1 MSASPDPAA
10 IGRSADEGGAG
21 TEPSNP
27 GEVRFRQIVESL
39 ELLDRRPDEAGPKGP
54 PSLDGGFPGVEVQD
68 LVIAGPHGLVPA
80 RTYRGATA
88 SWAGLVWVHGGA
100 FVAGSLDMPEA
111 HWVGQALAA
120 LGITV
125 VSLDHRKAL
134 RGIHHPVPSDEILA
148 GWVAA
153 VSEPEVLGYDVG
165 QVHLGGASSGANLSA
180 GVAVRLAN
188 GEGPRPASLILVY
201 PCLHPELPAAGP
213 AAAAAAAGLSP
224 EQRFTPDFMRAVNVN
239 YVGWPELLDDPVAF
253 PANADVTG
261 LPATYVI
268 NAEADDLRAS
278 GEAFAAQLRA
288 AGVRVRLEH
297 EPGTV
302 HGYLDRPDE
311 PGAARTVARLV
322 AWLSAG
328 RAGEWLEKP
337 PAESGG
343 G

>member
-1 MSASPDPAA
+1 MSRSPEPAA
-10 IGRSADEGGAG
+10 IGRPAGEGGAE
-21 TEPSNP
+21 TELANP
-27 GEVRFRQIVESL
+27 GEARFRQIVEAL
-39 ELLDRRPDEAGPKGP
+39 ELLDRRPGEAGPKGP
-54 PSLDGGFPGVEVQD
+54 PSLDGGFPGLEVRD
-68 LVIAGPHGLVPA
+68 LVIAGPHGDVPA

-100 FVAGSLDMPEA
+100 FVAGDLDMPEA

-134 RGIHHPVPSDEILA
+134 RGIHHPIPSDEILA

-153 VSEPEVLGYDVG
+153 ATEPEVLGGDVG
-165 QVHLGGASSGANLSA
+165 HVHLGGASSGANLSA

-188 GEGPRPASLILVY
+188 GEGPRPASLVLVY
-201 PCLHPELPAAGP
+201 PNLHAKLPEASP
-213 AAAAAAAGLSP
+213 AAAAAASGLSP
-224 EQRFTPDFMRAVNVN
+224 EQRFPPDFVRAVNVN
-239 YVGWPELLDDPVAF
+239 YVGRPELLDSPVAF

-278 GEAFAAQLRA
+278 GEAFAAHLRG
-288 AGVRVRLEH
+288 AGVRVLLEH

-302 HGYLDRPDE
+302 HGYLDRPDD
-311 PGAARTVARLV
+311 PGAARTVARLA

-328 RAGEWLEKP
+328 WVGGAPEKP
-337 PAESGG
+337 LADGG
-343 G
+343 GG